1 MHETVKP
8 VGAHKETYAIWG
20 VRRRE
25 EGGEEEA
32 WRHLALE
39 KRYKPYAQGN
49 PSRNVQTLCKKQQ
62 TLCTRKCS
70 NYNSGVR
77 FVRYLSHLG
86 RAVYKPYAQ
95 VCKTGRAQEENYVI
109 GVLPT

>member
-32 WRHLALE
+32 WRHLAH
-39 KRYKPYAQGN
+39 KPYAQGN

-70 NYNSGVR
+70 NYDKGVR
-77 FVRYLSHLG
+77 SVRYLSHLG
-86 RAVYKPYAQ
+86 SAVCKPYAQ
-95 VCKTGRAQEENYVI
+95 VCKTGRAQEGNYVI
-109 GVLPT
+109 GVHPI

>member
-39 KRYKPYAQGN
+39 KGYKPYAQGN

-70 NYNSGVR
+70 NYDRGVR
-77 FVRYLSHLG
+77 SVRYLSHLEN
-86 RAVYKPYAQ
+86 AVYKPYAQ
-95 VCKTGRAQEENYVI
+95 VCKTGRAQEKHYVI

>member
-8 VGAHKETYAIWG
+8 VGAHTETYAIWG

-39 KRYKPYAQGN
+39 KGYKPYAQGN

-70 NYNSGVR
+70 TS
-77 FVRYLSHLG
+77 VRYLSHLG
-86 RAVYKPYAQ
+86 SAVYKPYAQ
-95 VCKTGRAQEENYVI
+95 VCKTGRAQEKNYVI